1 MKVMLVNLN
10 RQTRAMRVIPLGIGY
25 VGAAV
30 EASGHRVKLV
40 DLGAYKDPLEGLEQ
54 ALQEFQPGA
63 IGLSLRN
70 LDEDPT
76 LANFAKVKRYTDLCQ
91 AFVGRHRTVIGGTAF
106 SMYPEHVIR
115 FFDLGLGVVGEGEQ
129 VLVHMLD
136 CWEAGSEAGDIPGVV
151 TFEEDVFGSP
161 KPRQLIGDLD
171 GLPCPLRELTGF
183 QELPKLN
190 IQGKRGCPFTCVYCG
205 APALEGRRW
214 RVRSPA
220 LVAEEIERL
229 ARDIPGAEASIID
242 ANFNWP
248 PDHAMEVCQQLVR
261 QRVKIK
267 WEATLHPQNRDS
279 ELIQLMTRAGCCSV
293 YIGVESASEEQLA
306 RLRRSATPQDVVNTV
321 GLCDRA
327 GLEVSLTLL
336 IGGPGENRRTVEETL
351 AVVSRLSY
359 RDCIATLGINVHQ
372 SDPLA
377 ALAREEGAISPD
389 ADLFYPRVYCSP
401 QLQDLD
407 LRAMLEAAGVHGY
420 FNDLTATG
428 SPRFI
433 PLGSHGA

>member
-10 RQTRAMRVIPLGIGY
+10 RQTRAMRVVPLGIGY

-30 EASGHRVKLV
+30 EASGHKVKLV
-40 DLGAYKDPLEGLEQ
+40 DLGAYRDPLEGLER

-70 LDEDPT
+70 LDEDPN
-76 LANFAKVKRYTDLCQ
+76 LANFAKVKRYTDLCR
-91 AFVGRHRTVIGGTAF
+91 AFVGRERTVIGGTAL

-115 FFDLGLGVVGEGEQ
+115 FFDLGLGVVGEGER

-136 CWEAGSEAGDIPGVV
+136 RWEVGREVGDIPGVV
-151 TFEEDVFGSP
+151 TLEEDVFGSL
-161 KPRQLIGDLD
+161 KPHQLIEDLD
-171 GLPCPLRELTGF
+171 GFPCPLRELTGF

-205 APALEGRRW
+205 APALEGPRW

-220 LVAEEIERL
+220 LVAEEMERL
-229 ARDIPGAEASIID
+229 VRAFPGAEATIID

-248 PDHAMEVCQQLVR
+248 PDHAMDVCQQLLR
-261 QRVKIK
+261 RLVKIK
-267 WEATLHPQNRDS
+267 WEATLHPQNRDGQLI
-279 ELIQLMTRAGCCSV
+279 ELMARAGCCSV

-306 RLRRSATPQDVVNTV
+306 RLRRAATPQDVVNTV
-321 GLCDRA
+321 GLCNRA
-327 GLEVSLTLL
+327 GLDVTLTLL
-336 IGGPGENRRTVEETL
+336 MGGPGENRRTVEETL
-351 AVVSRLSY
+351 AVVSRLNY
-359 RDCIATLGINVHQ
+359 RDCIATLGLNVHQ

-389 ADLFYPRVYCSP
+389 ADLFYPRIYLSP
-401 QLQDLD
+401 HLQGLD

-420 FNDLTATG
+420 LNDLTATG
-428 SPRFI
+428 SPRFVPI
-433 PLGSHGA
+433 GPQGG